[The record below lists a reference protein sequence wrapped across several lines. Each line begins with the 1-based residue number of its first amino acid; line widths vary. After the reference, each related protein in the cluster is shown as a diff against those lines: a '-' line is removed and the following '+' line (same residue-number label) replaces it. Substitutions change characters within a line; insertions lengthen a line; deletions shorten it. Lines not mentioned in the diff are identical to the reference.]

1 MRGVCRPKRLRRRPG
16 HMTGL
21 ETVRPNPRVTAGC
34 SGGDAPAGTFDPFR
48 TSIRDAVTGRVL
60 DVTGTGAASRSL
72 RSTTEAR
79 TEGIGH
85 GKEESDHRCAGARLQ
100 GAARARGGALGWRR
114 VGVRG
119 ARTAERTQD
128 VVRAPA
134 GRQRSREANA
144 VGDGRDVGR
153 GRAARSARADRGIQR
168 RWRCG
173 GVCADDADVR
183 AGVPCR
189 LRGAVE
195 ADDQG
200 GARAQHAA
208 LHSAGLR
215 QPTHRYD
222 HGARRAELVR
232 RTLGHAGRNGE
243 PVAGGSVVAH
253 EARRGPGAAPGA
265 RPEFQAAAL

>member
-1 MRGVCRPKRLRRRPG
+1 
-16 HMTGL
+16 MTGL
-21 ETVRPNPRVTAGC
+21 KTVRPQAQGD
-34 SGGDAPAGTFDPFR
+34 GGLQRSRRF
-48 TSIRDAVTGRVL
+48 
-60 DVTGTGAASRSL
+60 GAHLRSL
-72 RSTTEAR
+72 PNRNPWRRYRACPGRYRNGCRVQVAPVHDGSENGRDRSWRRGRRSPTR
-79 TEGIGH
+79 GH
-85 GKEESDHRCAGARLQ
+85 ACSRRRQGARRCP
-100 GAARARGGALGWRR
+100 GMASCRGSECAHCRADARR
-114 VGVRG
+114 
-119 ARTAERTQD
+119 
-128 VVRAPA
+128 VRAPA
-134 GRQRSREANA
+134 RRRRVREANA
-144 VGDGRDVGR
+144 VGGERDAGR
-153 GRAARSARADRGIQR
+153 GRTARSSRTDRAREVR
-168 RWRCG
+168 RRCG
-173 GVCADDADVR
+173 GVGADHADVR